1 MVTTNEPWFCYRYYG
16 LTAVCVVK
24 LWWSVCRT
32 QIVLCTVVVVIYSE
46 HVVLTWGLVWLWKL
60 GHRVLK
66 AGEFGLHYPKSFC
79 KPDLLSFE
87 ELLHLPQYGHHSVLI
102 HTTLK
107 NKPRTSS
114 SATNRAPGYNLMASS
129 YRLMIDSITPFKEH
143 NLTEETFDIINH
155 CEETLPQN
163 IVWKWKNGPDEWS
176 KPDVGDVMR

>member
-1 MVTTNEPWFCYRYYG
+1 MVKPWLNHGNHKWTLVLLQVLWFNRG
-16 LTAVCVVK
+16 LCSKTVMISLPNTDCVVHSSSSNIQ
-24 LWWSVCRT
+24 WA
-32 QIVLCTVVVVIYSE
+32 CTVVVIYE

-87 ELLHLPQYGHHSVLI
+87 ELLHLPQHGHHSVLI

-129 YRLMIDSITPFKEH
+129 YRLMIDLLHSKNTTSPRRH
-143 NLTEETFDIINH
+143 LT
-155 CEETLPQN
+155 
-163 IVWKWKNGPDEWS
+163 S
-176 KPDVGDVMR
+176 